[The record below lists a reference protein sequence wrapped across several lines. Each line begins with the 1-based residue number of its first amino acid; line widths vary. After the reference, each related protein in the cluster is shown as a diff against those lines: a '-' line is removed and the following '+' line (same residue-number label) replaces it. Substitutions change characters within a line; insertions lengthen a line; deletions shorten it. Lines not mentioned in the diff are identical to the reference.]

1 MNLDALTLEAYQ
13 KLYELDEKFIGT
25 ENYMGVAYFWHYA
38 FRHYLRDATTEQ
50 RKKVHSKI
58 LENNLGVSDETVI
71 HWQIIRDVFKI
82 QKEHLTELYSY
93 FK

>member
-1 MNLDALTLEAYQ
+1 MNLDTLTLEAYK

-25 ENYMGVAYFWHYA
+25 ENYIGIAYFWHYA

-58 LENNLGVSDETVI
+58 LEYNLGVSDATEM
-71 HWQIIRDVFKI
+71 HWDIIKDIFEE
-82 QKEHLTELYSY
+82 QSEYLTELYS
-93 FK
+93 

>member
-1 MNLDALTLEAYQ
+1 MNLDTLTLEAYK

-25 ENYMGVAYFWHYA
+25 ENYIGIAYFWHYA

-58 LENNLGVSDETVI
+58 LEYNLGVSDATEM
-71 HWQIIRDVFKI
+71 HLDIIKDIFKE
-82 QKEHLTELYSY
+82 QSEYLTELYS
-93 FK
+93 